1 MINGKTITLSG
12 REFVAPPVN
21 WATFKQFKVE
31 FAQIQQGTWTPDFD
45 VMGTIILQALQRNY
59 PELTEAELGKLLDIA
74 NIGIAFSAVMNASG
88 FEDHAPGEAPAAVN
102 PSTGTN

>member
-21 WATFKQFKVE
+21 WATFKQFKAE
-31 FAQIQQGTWTPDFD
+31 FAEIQKGVWVPDFD

-59 PELTEAELGKLLDIA
+59 PELTEAELGSLLDIG
-74 NIGIAFSAVMNASG
+74 NMGQAFSAVMNASG
-88 FEDHAPGEAPAAVN
+88 FEDRAPGEVHAASS
-102 PSTGTN
+102 STGTN